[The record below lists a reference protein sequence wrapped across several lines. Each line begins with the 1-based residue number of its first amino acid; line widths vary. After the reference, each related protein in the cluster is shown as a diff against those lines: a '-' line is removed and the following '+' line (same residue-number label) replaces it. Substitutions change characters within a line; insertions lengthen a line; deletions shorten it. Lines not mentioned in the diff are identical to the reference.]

1 MANRDVRR
9 RRIKKII
16 RGTAARPRLVVFV
29 SNRYFYGQLVD
40 DAKGQTIVSVDK
52 IGSAEEAGKKLAE
65 KATESKIAA
74 VVFDRAGYKYH
85 GNVKKLAEAART
97 AGLKF

>member
-1 MANRDVRR
+1 MKRDIRR
-9 RRIKKII
+9 AKIRKTI
-16 RGTAARPRLVVFV
+16 RGTAGVPRLVVFR
-29 SNRYFYGQLVD
+29 SNKYFYGQLID
-40 DAKGQTIVSVDK
+40 DAKGQTLASVDK

-65 KATESKIAA
+65 KATKSKIAA

-85 GNVKKLAEAART
+85 GNIKKLAEAART